1 MENNNNSVPPPP
13 EAKSP
18 PATSVA
24 ADENGGEAVVERE
37 LGDLGPESTVRRK
50 RGRPRKYP
58 VEENGVSPDFSASS
72 VKIEPKRGRGRPPGT
87 GKLQKLASLGGL
99 ALDTA
104 VGNFV
109 PHNMMIQRGEDVV
122 QKLSLVANC
131 GPRSLCILS
140 AVGAVSIV
148 EIRPAGYFGSGI
160 LRYEG
165 HFHLLKL
172 TGMYTFPEMG
182 GVKPK
187 IGKLTVMLANPDG
200 SVFGGAVA
208 GSLVAAIPIQL
219 IFASFNQ
226 NIKSQLLRRHAAESS
241 TPTIAPGDS
250 ETKPHFKSTKVEENC
265 TVTSPN
271 RDGNTPSDQ
280 NVSLASLQSSDEN
293 ISEPLLDENNSNVNV
308 FSLN

>member
-1 MENNNNSVPPPP
+1 MENNNSSVPPPP

-18 PATSVA
+18 PATAVT

-37 LGDLGPESTVRRK
+37 LGDLGLESTVRRK

-140 AVGAVSIV
+140 AVGAVSI
-148 EIRPAGYFGSGI
+148 
-160 LRYEG
+160 G

-172 TGMYTFPEMG
+172 TGMYTFPETG
-182 GVKPK
+182 GVQRK

-241 TPTIAPGDS
+241 TPTIAPGDT

-265 TVTSPN
+265 IVTPPN
-271 RDGNTPSDQ
+271 RDRNTPSDQ
-280 NVSLASLQSSDEN
+280 NVSLASLQSSDQN
-293 ISEPLLDENNSNVNV
+293 TSESLLDENNSNVNV